1 MTEGGNFVYTIQA
14 ANTGANDATD
24 VIVTDVLPN
33 QVGYVSATATSGSCT
48 RQQSTVTCNLGT
60 VDAGVT
66 ATVTIA
72 VKATKSG
79 TASNTAALSTTV
91 TDANAANDQETETTV
106 INKKAKGPGKGKK
119 AKPSC
124 AAPTI
129 AGTAG
134 ADVLTGTR
142 RADVIRA
149 FAGNDRVYS
158 LGGKDLVCADRGA
171 DIVNA
176 GDGADTVIGE
186 VAAATSW
193 SEPKEATC
201 SRGRRARIVCSAAT
215 GTTSS
220 RGPRRPRQVQGER
233 RRRPQLPLERQGR
246 SSSRAPVASRR
257 RRPRF
262 KTCARLRACATVIR
276 VPSRA
281 AEGPGPR
288 KSQQPTEIPGSRSG
302 ATAGIDGG

>member
-1 MTEGGNFVYTIQA
+1 MKSNTWDAGSRGRTGMVVLAFAGLVAIGLAGGLSAATAAPGPTDLALTKSDSADPVTEGGTFVYTIQA

-48 RQQSTVTCNLGT
+48 RQKSTVTCNLGT
-60 VDAGVT
+60 VNAGVT

-91 TDANAANDQETETTV
+91 ADANAANDQDTETTV
-106 INKKAKGPGKGKK
+106 INKKAKGKGGK

-134 ADVLTGTR
+134 ADVLIGTR
-142 RADVIRA
+142 GADVIRG

-171 DIVNA
+171 DVVNA
-176 GDGADTVIGE
+176 GDGADTVTGGGGRDKLVGADGGDLLKGKAGRDLLLGRSGNDILAGG
-186 VAAATSW
+186 
-193 SEPKEATC
+193 
-201 SRGRRARIVCSAAT
+201 RGRDRCKGGA
-215 GTTSS
+215 
-220 RGPRRPRQVQGER
+220 
-233 RRRPQLPLERQGR
+233 
-246 SSSRAPVASRR
+246 
-257 RRPRF
+257 
-262 KTCARLRACATVIR
+262 
-276 VPSRA
+276 
-281 AEGPGPR
+281 
-288 KSQQPTEIPGSRSG
+288 GSDTLLSCP
-302 ATAGIDGG
+302 

>member
-1 MTEGGNFVYTIQA
+1 MNSNTWDTDSRGRTGILVLAFAGLLAIGLAGGLSAATAAPGPTDLALTKSDSADPVTEGGNFVYTIQA

-176 GDGADTVIGE
+176 GDGADTVIGV

-220 RGPRRPRQVQGER
+220 RGSRPRGEK
-233 RRRPQLPLERQGR
+233 G
-246 SSSRAPVASRR
+246 AP
-257 RRPRF
+257 
-262 KTCARLRACATVIR
+262 
-276 VPSRA
+276 A
-281 AEGPGPR
+281 AGLSCP
-288 KSQQPTEIPGSRSG
+288 
-302 ATAGIDGG
+302 